1 MLIQKKK
8 NVLKRLKKRKNFN
21 QKLINK
27 FKNIQLP
34 NNIKKKKS
42 QFVIKND
49 FTEKSVRNAIK
60 DILKEII

>member
-1 MLIQKKK
+1 MLTQKKK
-8 NVLKRLKKRKNFN
+8 DILKRLKKRKNFN

-27 FKNIQLP
+27 FKSIQLP

-42 QFVIKND
+42 QFIIKND